1 MPRNRYTQLSSL
13 KVGNSDCRIKV
24 RVVRYWKGVTKLGVV
39 FKSFNIILLDNMLVL
54 GRCYVIHIFQ
64 VQRYNIDDKFRCL
77 RSDVQLIFSSETRIK
92 AIDGDEN
99 SIENNAFDFYDHSEL
114 YELSKQITYLADVVG
129 IIKQYEPLATL
140 VNKHGDA
147 QRQVKLVI
155 TDGKSSINVTFW
167 DAFAENFDQEMNELK
182 ERPTILIIASSR
194 VGLWNGE
201 VDLSSVGGTQCY
213 LNYDYYSV
221 VQLRRKLD
229 QVSFKEQM
237 YAADRHG
244 KVELLSAATIKDLGP
259 EYIMVISAHFLCCI
273 LMFSLYTQ
281 TMCQRQVCAH
291 LHIKYIEETGS
302 WYTTVCTGCGD
313 EVELARD
320 VWCCGSCNRIVPF
333 PDNRYKVIVVAS
345 DDIGAIELLLGDQQ
359 IHTLLEMR
367 AMQLLKQS
375 TEEEDFP
382 LVFKSL
388 TKQKYTVKLLIKEII
403 VVNKATIYWVT
414 NICKGFIDPNSH
426 LEQPHDSDCRLTSQA
441 SGSSYHLDGMSSSVM
456 SLQ

>member
-39 FKSFNIILLDNMLVL
+39 FKSFNIILLDNMNDMIHAFVPGNCSDLLDDKLVL

-259 EYIMVISAHFLCCI
+259 EYIM
-273 LMFSLYTQ
+273 
-281 TMCQRQVCAH
+281 RQVCAH

>member
-39 FKSFNIILLDNMLVL
+39 FKSFNIILLDNMNDRIHAFVPGNCSDLMDDKLVL
-54 GRCYVIHIFQ
+54 GRCYVIQIFQ
-64 VQRYNIDDKFRCL
+64 VLRYKIDDKFRCL

-114 YELSKQITYLADVVG
+114 YELSKQTTYLADVVG

-167 DAFAENFDQEMNELK
+167 DACAENFDQEMNELK
-182 ERPTILIIASSR
+182 ERPAILIIASSR
-194 VGLWNGE
+194 VGLWNEE
-201 VDLSSVGGTQCY
+201 VDLSSVRGTQCY
-213 LNYDYYSV
+213 LNYDHYSV

-229 QVSFKEQM
+229 QVGFKEQM

-244 KVELLSAATIKDLGP
+244 KVELLSAATIRDLGP
-259 EYIMVISAHFLCCI
+259 EYIM
-273 LMFSLYTQ
+273 
-281 TMCQRQVCAH
+281 
-291 LHIKYIEETGS
+291 
-302 WYTTVCTGCGD
+302 
-313 EVELARD
+313 VELARD
-320 VWCCGSCNRIVPF
+320 VWCCGSCNRIVSF
-333 PDNRYKVIVVAS
+333 PDNRYKVIAVAS
-345 DDIGAIELLLGDQQ
+345 DDTGAIELLLGDQQ
-359 IHTLLEMR
+359 IRTLLGMR
-367 AMQLLKQS
+367 VMQLLKQS

-388 TKQKYTVKLLIKEII
+388 TKQKYTVKLLIKEIN

-414 NICKGFIDPNSH
+414 NICKDFIDPNSH
-426 LEQPHDSDCRLTSQA
+426 LEQPHDSDCRLTSQLKFQSPA
-441 SGSSYHLDGMSSSVM
+441 SSVM

>member
-1 MPRNRYTQLSSL
+1 MYTQLSSL

-39 FKSFNIILLDNMLVL
+39 FKSFNIIFLDNMNDRIHAFVPGNCSDLLDDKLVL
-54 GRCYVIHIFQ
+54 GRCYVIQIFQ
-64 VQRYNIDDKFRCL
+64 VQRYKIDDKFRCL

-99 SIENNAFDFYDHSEL
+99 SIENNAFNFYDHSEL
-114 YELSKQITYLADVVG
+114 YELSKQITYLVDIVG

-167 DAFAENFDQEMNELK
+167 DACAENFDQEMNELK
-182 ERPTILIIASSR
+182 ERPAILIIASSR

-213 LNYDYYSV
+213 LNYNHYIV
-221 VQLRRKLD
+221 VQLRRKR
-229 QVSFKEQM
+229 VGFKEQM
-237 YAADRHG
+237 YDADRHG

-259 EYIMVISAHFLCCI
+259 EYIM
-273 LMFSLYTQ
+273 
-281 TMCQRQVCAH
+281 RQVCAH

-333 PDNRYKVIVVAS
+333 PDNRYKVIAVAS
-345 DDIGAIELLLGDQQ
+345 DDTGA
-359 IHTLLEMR
+359 
-367 AMQLLKQS
+367 S

-388 TKQKYTVKLLIKEII
+388 TKQKYTVKLLIKEIN
-403 VVNKATIYWVT
+403 VVNKATIYWVI
-414 NICKGFIDPNSH
+414 NICKGFIDPNGH

-441 SGSSYHLDGMSSSVM
+441 SGSSYHLDGMSQLKFQSPASSVM